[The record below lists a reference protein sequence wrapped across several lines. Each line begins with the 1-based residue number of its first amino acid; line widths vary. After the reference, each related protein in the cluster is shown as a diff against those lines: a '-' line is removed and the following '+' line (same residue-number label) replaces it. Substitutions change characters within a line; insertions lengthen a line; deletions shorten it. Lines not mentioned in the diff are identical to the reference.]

1 MTRSVCL
8 LVNPAAG
15 GGKGKARAAELAPLL
30 SAAGLDVT
38 VRMGSSAQESAA
50 IAREVVDSGVD
61 VLACVGG
68 DGTLNQ
74 ALPALRNSPT
84 AVLVVP
90 TGTGDDSARAFGHEG
105 DNNELVSLIG
115 GGATTT
121 FDLGVVSTDAGE
133 RPFFTVVCAGF
144 DSAVN
149 HRANELTWPTGQAKY
164 VRAVLE
170 TLARFKPIA
179 YTLTLDDGE
188 PREVTGMLIAIGNG
202 PTYGGGMQVCV
213 GASPTDGALNV
224 TFVKEISVG
233 AFLRVFPKVY
243 SGSFIGHPAI
253 EQYQV
258 GSIELAGDAVAFAD
272 GEPFGPLPAKVG
284 IDPGSLRVV
293 CPKV

>member
-30 SAAGLDVT
+30 TAAGLDVS
-38 VRMGSSAQESAA
+38 VRVGSSPEDSAA
-50 IAREVVDSGVD
+50 IAREVVEAGVD
-61 VLACVGG
+61 VLATVGG

-74 ALPALRNSPT
+74 ALPALRGSAT

-105 DNNELVSLIG
+105 SNAELVAMVAG
-115 GGATTT
+115 GNTTT
-121 FDLGVVSTDAGE
+121 FDLGVVTTAAGE

-149 HRANELTWPTGQAKY
+149 DRANKLSWPPGQAKY

-170 TLARFKPIA
+170 TLARFKPIH
-179 YTLTLDDGE
+179 YTLTRDGGE
-188 PREVTGMLIAIGNG
+188 SVEITGMLIAVGNG

-213 GASPTDGALNV
+213 GASPTDGLLNV

-243 SGSFIGHPAI
+243 SGTFVGHPAI

-258 GSIELAGDAVAFAD
+258 RALAIAGEAVAFAD
-272 GEPFGPLPAKVG
+272 GEPFGPLPAQVSV
-284 IDPGSLRVV
+284 DPGSLRVV
-293 CPKV
+293 CP